1 MFTLLKARVSLLV
14 AMAVLLAAGA
24 LAAGQ
29 FEQASQAEPA
39 LPIGSWSVDAQPDP
53 GGPLPPL
60 ASFAAFTRDGI
71 LINSN
76 DTGHTAVGAW
86 TRIGPRSFAVRFTG
100 FDVIEGQ
107 RLRYIVRS
115 SLELSGD
122 GANLDGP
129 FQTDIYT
136 ADGSHIAS
144 ATGTVHGDR
153 LAVQPLP

>member
-1 MFTLLKARVSLLV
+1 MSKARVSLLI
-14 AMAVLLAAGA
+14 AMTVTLVLGA

-29 FEQASQAEPA
+29 FVRASEAEPA

-76 DTGHTAVGAW
+76 DTGHTAIGAW
-86 TRIGPRSFAVRFTG
+86 ARIGPRSFAVTFTG

-107 RLRYIVRS
+107 RLRYIVRG

-129 FQTDIYT
+129 FQTDLYA
-136 ADGSHIAS
+136 ADGSYLAS
-144 ATGTVHGDR
+144 ATGTVHGER

>member
-1 MFTLLKARVSLLV
+1 MSNVRVSLLI
-14 AMAVLLAAGA
+14 AMTVTLVLGA

-29 FEQASQAEPA
+29 YVQASQAEPA

-71 LINSN
+71 LINAN
-76 DTGHTAVGAW
+76 DTGHTAIGAW
-86 TRIGPRSFAVRFTG
+86 TRIGPRSFAVTFTG

-122 GANLDGP
+122 GATLDGP
-129 FQTDIYT
+129 FQTDIYA
-136 ADGSHIAS
+136 ADGSQIGS
-144 ATGTVHGDR
+144 ATGTVHGER
-153 LAVQPLP
+153 LTVQPLP